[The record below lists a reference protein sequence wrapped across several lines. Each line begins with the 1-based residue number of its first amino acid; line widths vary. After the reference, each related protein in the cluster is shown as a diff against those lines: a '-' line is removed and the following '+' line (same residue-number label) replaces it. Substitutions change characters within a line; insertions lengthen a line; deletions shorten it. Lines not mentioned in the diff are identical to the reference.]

1 MSAKLTPAQ
10 IRTAFNRAVSET
22 TQLKQLFSMD
32 PHTNF
37 SRERKLTFSKLLQ
50 LILSLSSHS
59 MPVEINNFFSSSDD
73 LPSTPAV
80 FQRRLNLLPDAF
92 LFLFHSLKK
101 QGTVLCIDRKAKKDL

>member
-37 SRERKLTFSKLLQ
+37 SRERKISFSKLLQ

-59 MPVEINNFFSSSDD
+59 MPVEIRQLLLFS
-73 LPSTPAV
+73 
-80 FQRRLNLLPDAF
+80 
-92 LFLFHSLKK
+92 KE
-101 QGTVLCIDRKAKKDL
+101 G